1 MVGNSNQGSRAN
13 SYYYYRYG
21 TCNHG
26 IISTVT
32 GNIYIYIGLI
42 TDPNLQ
48 HSGSKSSWGRI
59 GNNRLKGIS

>member
-1 MVGNSNQGSRAN
+1 MGNSDQGNRAD
-13 SYYYYRYG
+13 SYYYYRYSIY
-21 TCNHG
+21 NYG

-48 HSGSKSSWGRI
+48 HSGSKGGRGRM
-59 GNNRLKGIS
+59 GNNRLKGID